1 MHRKKIYRQFAA
13 GIFLGI
19 SVFLHCGYYSFS
31 GSTLSGHIKKVHVP
45 LFKDQTAEFGINQT
59 LTDKI
64 IEAITKD
71 NTLKIADR
79 RQTDALLTGK
89 ITSVR
94 ERAGSYTADE
104 VAASFRIYIT
114 IEASFEDLK
123 KRNMLWEETWTEWGE
138 YETDREAGIS
148 AAIEKLAENIV
159 NETVSGW

>member
-1 MHRKKIYRQFAA
+1 MFLKLAA
-13 GIFLGI
+13 GIIFSL
-19 SVFLHCGYYSFS
+19 SSFFHCVYYSFS
-31 GSTLSGHIKKVHVP
+31 GSTLPGHIKKVHVP
-45 LFKDQTAEFGINQT
+45 LFEDQTAEFGINQT

-71 NTLKIADR
+71 NTLKIASR

-89 ITSVR
+89 ITSVK

-104 VAASFRIYIT
+104 IASSFRIYIT
-114 IEASFEDLK
+114 IQASFEDLK
-123 KRNMLWEETWTEWGE
+123 KRNIIWEETWTEWGE